1 MTVSLN
7 ELHTTINSLLRVEQ
21 FKDYAPNGLQVEG
34 RGQVRKIVSGVTA
47 SQRLIDAAI
56 EHEADAIL
64 VHHGYFWRGEDS
76 AIVGIKKRRI
86 ETLLSKQVSLL
97 AYHLPLDAHAQLGNN
112 VQLGLRL
119 GFEQTGELGRQNN
132 HPIGLIGRLPRAMSC
147 SELGEHMGKVLHRP
161 PQIIEAEQAE
171 QAEQA
176 EKGEKAEAKL
186 IETVAWCTGAA
197 QGFIDK
203 AIAAGV
209 DAYISGEISEPTVH
223 SARESGVHYFAAGHH
238 ATERYGVQALAE
250 HLKTLFDIE
259 HEFIDIDNPV

>member
-1 MTVSLN
+1 MAVSLT
-7 ELHTTINSLLRVEQ
+7 ELHRTINSLLRVEQ

-34 RGQVRKIVSGVTA
+34 REQVRKIVSGVTA

-56 EHEADAIL
+56 ERGADAIL

-86 ETLLSKQVSLL
+86 ETLLDKQVSLL
-97 AYHLPLDAHAQLGNN
+97 AYHLPLDAHAQFGNN

-119 GFEQTGELGRQNN
+119 DIEPIGELGRQNN

-147 SELGEHMGKVLHRP
+147 AELGEHVAAVLQRQ
-161 PQIIEAEQAE
+161 PQIIQADTTEGAEGQV
-171 QAEQA
+171 
-176 EKGEKAEAKL
+176 

-203 AIAAGV
+203 AIASGV
-209 DAYISGEISEPTVH
+209 DAYLSGEISEPTVH

-250 HLKTLFDIE
+250 HLQTLFDIE
-259 HEFIDIDNPV
+259 HEFIDSDNPV